1 MDQKIDISQCDM
13 EEVHLIDCIQP
24 FAVLIEFS
32 PSGHILRYSENA
44 PDFMSVEENSFLKCS
59 PDDLFPSGLW
69 EVISNAASSLDEL
82 DQVKRIFHVAGVLK
96 DNLVDINIC
105 RSIDGFIVEFERCMG
120 GIEADFMP
128 EVRDMSAGIDPAN
141 DAKSISQ
148 EAAEYIRYLTG
159 FQRVMVYRFHEDFT
173 GEVIAESADPA
184 LESYVGLRYP
194 ASDIPSQA
202 RALYQKNLIRIIA
215 DVEAAP
221 VRLRRQPQQEASERL
236 DLSMC
241 ISRCVS
247 PIHIQYLKNM
257 GVRSSMSIS
266 IVTSNG
272 LWGMI
277 ACHNVAKPHYVSH
290 PRRSA
295 TELFG
300 QIFSFKIGESEA
312 IAQRDLLTEGQR
324 AHARIMAL
332 FAGNNTLKENFE
344 EVSTLIKSAIAC
356 DGVFAKLHGERLY
369 SGQTPGESAMENIEK
384 FLSNRADN
392 KVFSTTRISAHIE
405 EIPGGEGV
413 AAGMMVIP
421 LSRMPQDYIIL
432 FRSELAKTV
441 RWAGHPDK
449 QVVKIGGNTR
459 LQPRESFAEWQQL
472 VLGTSAEWSSRELLL
487 ADFLRST
494 LVEVLFKLS
503 EERAKEKERA
513 QQRQELL
520 INELNH
526 RVRNIIALM
535 SGLVEQT
542 ASGQKDVE
550 TLAGVLQGRIKALAE
565 AHNLM
570 TNASQ
575 APASLRSVLEIE
587 LAPHSGAGLT
597 KGRWEIDGPDILLA
611 PDSLPIFALVF
622 HELATN
628 AVKYGALSSGVG
640 HVTVSVEATDDG
652 GFILEWRE
660 SGGPPVSDTNR
671 PGTGT
676 ELIEEAIPFQLSGEA
691 KLDLRASGMV
701 ATFKLPATVV
711 KAVVRSPN
719 GEGGRVEGM
728 GNDAQREIKLE
739 TIGSFLILDDQYLIA
754 KTLKKTLHKIGVE
767 NVYLA
772 SSTKQAKDIL
782 DGHLINFCI
791 LDINLGGETSESIAH
806 YLIEIGI
813 PFIFVSGYGDAA
825 LLPKKFDQ
833 IPRLA
838 KPYRTEE
845 LFAHIPS
852 SIRLNNLRIL

>member
-1 MDQKIDISQCDM
+1 MDQKIDISQCDR
-13 EEVHLIDCIQP
+13 EEIHLIDCIQP
-24 FAVLIEFS
+24 FAALIEFS
-32 PSGHILRYSENA
+32 PGGHILRYSENA
-44 PDFMSVEENSFLKCS
+44 PDFMAVDEISFLKS
-59 PDDLFPSGLW
+59 QPEDLFPSGLW
-69 EVISNAASSLDEL
+69 KVILNAASSLD
-82 DQVKRIFHVAGVLK
+82 QFNQIKRIFHVAGVLK
-96 DNLVDINIC
+96 DDLVDINIC
-105 RSIDGFIVEFERCMG
+105 RSVDGFIVEFEPCIG
-120 GIEADFMP
+120 GIETDFMP
-128 EVRDMSAGIDPAN
+128 DIRDVSAGIDPTN
-141 DAKSISQ
+141 DIKSISQ

-202 RALYQKNLIRIIA
+202 RALYQKNMIRIIA

-221 VRLRRQPQQEASERL
+221 VPLRHQPKDSASERL

-277 ACHNVAKPHYVSH
+277 ACHNVATPHYVSH

-295 TELFG
+295 AELFG

-312 IAQRDLLTEGQR
+312 IAQRNLLTQGQR

-332 FAGNNTLKENFE
+332 FAGNSSLNENFE

-369 SGQTPGESAMENIEK
+369 SGETPGEAAMESIEK
-384 FLSNRADN
+384 FLSNRSN
-392 KVFSTTRISAHIE
+392 NEVFATSKISAHLGALPE
-405 EIPGGEGV
+405 VDGV
-413 AAGMMVIP
+413 SAGMMAIP
-421 LSRMPQDYIIL
+421 LSRVPQDYIIL
-432 FRSELAKTV
+432 FRSEIAKTV

-449 QVVKIGGNTR
+449 QVVTIEGNTR

-494 LVEVLFKLS
+494 LVEVLFRIG
-503 EERAKEKERA
+503 EERTKEKERA

-526 RVRNIIALM
+526 RVRNIIALI
-535 SGLVEQT
+535 SGLVEQA
-542 ASGQKDVE
+542 ASDQKDVE
-550 TLAGVLQGRIKALAE
+550 VLANILQGRIKALAE

-575 APASLRSVLEIE
+575 APASLRSLLEIE
-587 LAPHSGAGLT
+587 LAPYSGAGLP
-597 KGRWEIDGPDILLA
+597 KGRWKMEGPDILLA

-622 HELATN
+622 HELTTN
-628 AVKYGALSSGVG
+628 AVKYGALSNGAG
-640 HVTVSVEATDDG
+640 HVAVSVELTDDE
-652 GFILEWRE
+652 GFILKWRE

-676 ELIEEAIPFQLSGEA
+676 ELIEEAIPFQLFGEA

-701 ATFKLPATVV
+701 ASFKLPASVV
-711 KAVVRSPN
+711 KAVVRSPD
-719 GEGGRVEGM
+719 GADGRSEAM
-728 GNDAQREIKLE
+728 GNDAQHEIKLE

-754 KTLKKTLHKIGVE
+754 KTLKKVLHKIGVE
-767 NVYLA
+767 NVYIA
-772 SSTKQAKDIL
+772 SNTKQAKEIL
-782 DGHLINFCI
+782 DGQLINFCI
-791 LDINLGGETSESIAH
+791 LDINLGGETSESVAD
-806 YLIEIGI
+806 YLIDKDI

-825 LLPKKFDQ
+825 LLPDKFDR

-838 KPYRTEE
+838 KPYRNEE
-845 LFAHIPS
+845 LAAHIPS
-852 SIRLNNLRIL
+852 SIKLHNMGIL